1 MERSKIKIA
10 GSLVLSSLILLGSVW
25 ASPAEARGFERA
37 HNRAQQVR
45 GHKQRPQLVRMY
57 RNHRGEII
65 RTMRPGRNHF
75 GIEGYYV
82 RRNGHYYWV
91 SGHRSLPPRYWKR
104 AHRRGAWDRG
114 PMRRVPRTVIIERE
128 VEVERETPSI
138 QIGPEE
144 LSVIIPLPW

>member
-1 MERSKIKIA
+1 MNKFRAFLWTSILG
-10 GSLVLSSLILLGSVW
+10 GSLLVSSGS
-25 ASPAEARGFERA
+25 ALANG
-37 HNRAQQVR
+37 
-45 GHKQRPQLVRMY
+45 GHGRHGVSYYKHRPQLVRVY
-57 RNHRGEII
+57 RDHRGKFIK
-65 RTMRPGRNHF
+65 TLRPGRNYF
-75 GIEGYYV
+75 GVKGYYV

-91 SGHRSLPPRYWKR
+91 SGHRFLSPRYWKR
-104 AHRRGAWDRG
+104 THRRGAWGHG

>member
-1 MERSKIKIA
+1 MNKFRAFLWTSILG
-10 GSLVLSSLILLGSVW
+10 GSLLVSSGS
-25 ASPAEARGFERA
+25 ALANS
-37 HNRAQQVR
+37 
-45 GHKQRPQLVRMY
+45 GHGHHGISYHKHRPQLVRVY
-57 RNHRGEII
+57 RNYRGKII
-65 RTMRPGRNHF
+65 KTLRPRHNHF
-75 GIEGYYV
+75 EVKGYYV

-104 AHRRGAWDRG
+104 AHRRGAWGHR